1 METTLVENLPH
12 VTWVGVLIKAI
23 LILAVISAI
32 AGFGTFIERKV
43 LAFMQRRLGPMHV
56 GPYGLLQLAADGIKL
71 FTKED
76 IVPQN
81 ANKFI
86 FMIAPIITAATAFI
100 ALSAVPV
107 FPNFTIPELF
117 IFWDWIPFIGGLTFG
132 GVFVPSIAADLNIGI
147 LFVLGMM
154 ASGLYGP
161 LLAGMSQANK
171 WGIIGAA
178 RTAVQFL
185 SYEVVTGLSI
195 LAPIM
200 LVGSLS
206 FVDFN
211 NHQAAGIG
219 SWLIWQQPVA
229 FVLFLIAGFAETN
242 RTPFDLLEHEAEIVS
257 GYATEYSGMRWGM
270 FFIGEYANM
279 ITISIIAAIV
289 FLGGYSEGG
298 IGWLTIIMKVGF
310 FFFLMLW
317 VRAAWPHVRPDQLM
331 WLCWKVLMPIAVI
344 NVVITGIVMMV

>member
-1 METTLVENLPH
+1 MEAAHLLPE
-12 VTWVGVLIKAI
+12 VTWIGVLIKAV
-23 LILAVISAI
+23 LILAIISAL
-32 AGFGTFIERKV
+32 AGFGTYIERKV

-56 GPYGLLQLAADGIKL
+56 GPYGLLQIAADGIKL

-76 IVPQN
+76 IIPQN
-81 ANKFI
+81 ANKLI

-107 FPNFTIPELF
+107 FPDFTVPDFMPL
-117 IFWDWIPFIGGLTFG
+117 IGGT
-132 GVFVPSIAADLNIGI
+132 FVPSIASDINVGI

-154 ASGLYGP
+154 AAGLYGP

-211 NHQAAGIG
+211 NFQHTEGV
-219 SWLIWQQPVA
+219 WMMFYQPVA

-242 RTPFDLLEHEAEIVS
+242 RTPFDLLEHEAEVVS

-279 ITISIIAAIV
+279 ITISVIAAIV
-289 FLGGYSEGG
+289 FMGGYNPETTLFGFS
-298 IGWLTIIMKVGF
+298 IGWLLIILKIAF

-317 VRAAWPHVRPDQLM
+317 VRASWPHIRPDQLM
-331 WLCWKVLMPIAVI
+331 WLCWKVLMPLALINILITAIVI
-344 NVVITGIVMMV
+344 MI

>member
-1 METTLVENLPH
+1 METTLAQHIVTDLPQ
-12 VTWVGVLIKAI
+12 VTALGIIIKAI
-23 LILAVISAI
+23 IILAVISAI
-32 AGFGTFIERKV
+32 AGFGTYIERKV

-56 GPYGLLQLAADGIKL
+56 GPFGLLQIAADGIKL

-76 IVPQN
+76 IIPQN

-100 ALSAVPV
+100 ALSSVPV
-107 FPNFTIPELF
+107 FPDFTIPEF
-117 IFWDWIPFIGGLTFG
+117 IPLLG
-132 GVFVPSIAADLNIGI
+132 GVFVPSIASDLNIGI

-154 ASGLYGP
+154 AAGLYGP

-211 NHQAAGIG
+211 NYQQEGVL
-219 SWLIWQQPVA
+219 SWMIWQQPVA

-242 RTPFDLLEHEAEIVS
+242 RTPFDLLEHEAEVVS

-279 ITISIIAAIV
+279 ITISIIASIV
-289 FLGGYSEGG
+289 FLGGYDSASMF
-298 IGWLTIIMKVGF
+298 GWLTIMLKIAF

-331 WLCWKVLMPIAVI
+331 WLCWKVLMPLALVNIL
-344 NVVITGIVMMV
+344 ITAIVMMV

>member
-1 METTLVENLPH
+1 METTLVQNLPE
-12 VTWVGVLIKAI
+12 VTAAGVIIKAI
-23 LILAVISAI
+23 IIMAVISAI

-86 FMIAPIITAATAFI
+86 FMIAPVITAATAFI
-100 ALSAVPV
+100 ALAAVPV
-107 FPNFTIPELF
+107 FPDFTIPT
-117 IFWDWIPFIGGLTFG
+117 WIPLLG

-147 LFVLGMM
+147 LFVIGMM
-154 ASGLYGP
+154 AAGLYGP

-211 NHQAAGIG
+211 DYQAGGIG

-242 RTPFDLLEHEAEIVS
+242 RTPFDLLEHEAEVVS

-279 ITISIIAAIV
+279 ITVAIIASVV
-289 FLGGYSEGG
+289 FLGGYSAEG
-298 IGWLTIIMKVGF
+298 IGWLTIILKVAF

-317 VRAAWPHVRPDQLM
+317 VRASWPHIRPDQLM

-344 NVVITGIVMMV
+344 NIVITGIAMMV

>member
-1 METTLVENLPH
+1 METTLVQNLPE
-12 VTWVGVLIKAI
+12 VTAAGVWIKAI
-23 LILAVISAI
+23 IILAVISAI
-32 AGFGTFIERKV
+32 AGFGTYIERKV

-56 GPYGLLQLAADGIKL
+56 GPYGLLQLVADGIKL

-81 ANKFI
+81 ANRLI
-86 FMIAPIITAATAFI
+86 FMVAPIITAATAFI
-100 ALSAVPV
+100 ALAAVPV
-107 FPNFTIPELF
+107 FPDFTIPE
-117 IFWDWIPFIGGLTFG
+117 WIPVLGGT
-132 GVFVPSIAADLNIGI
+132 FVPSIAADLNIGI

-154 ASGLYGP
+154 AAGLYGP
-161 LLAGMSQANK
+161 LLAGMAQANK

-178 RTAVQFL
+178 RTAIQFL

-211 NHQAAGIG
+211 NAQAGGITH
-219 SWLIWQQPVA
+219 WLIWQQPVA

-242 RTPFDLLEHEAEIVS
+242 RTPFDLLEHEAEVVS

-298 IGWLTIIMKVGF
+298 LGWLTIILKVGF

-344 NVVITGIVMMV
+344 NVVITGLVMMV

>member
-1 METTLVENLPH
+1 METTLIENLPQ
-12 VTWVGVLIKAI
+12 VTWLGVMIKAVLI
-23 LILAVISAI
+23 LGVISAL
-32 AGFGTFIERKV
+32 AGFGTFVERKV

-56 GPYGLLQLAADGIKL
+56 GPYGLLQIAADGIKL

-76 IVPQN
+76 IIPQN
-81 ANKFI
+81 ANKLI

-107 FPNFTIPELF
+107 FPDFTIFEWMPL
-117 IFWDWIPFIGGLTFG
+117 IGGT
-132 GVFVPSIAADLNIGI
+132 FVPSIAADLNIGI

-211 NHQAAGIG
+211 NYQLEEGV
-219 SWLIWQQPVA
+219 WLIFYQPVA

-242 RTPFDLLEHEAEIVS
+242 RTPFDLLEHEAEVVS

-279 ITISIIAAIV
+279 ITISIIAAVV
-289 FLGGYSEGG
+289 FLGGYDAESS
-298 IGWLTIIMKVGF
+298 IGWLTIILKISF

-331 WLCWKVLMPIAVI
+331 WLCWKVLMPLAVVNI
-344 NVVITGIVMMV
+344 LVTAIWVMVI